1 MFVGYKGVAGLAK
14 WARTRAGVDNTKGD
28 TGLTAKGLIQYLVS
42 KGLGSSWFSAH
53 HLFTI
58 FLPKFHRGRYR
69 KWERNCMGGW
79 VLCVVRFTIFYG
91 FRGNLVW
98 VAANSNLLLWQTVKL
113 VFRQIVV
120 LKVAV
125 RKHNKIQ
132 CCSL

>member
-53 HLFTI
+53 HRFTI

-69 KWERNCMGGW
+69 K
-79 VLCVVRFTIFYG
+79 LI
-91 FRGNLVW
+91 VW
-98 VAANSNLLLWQTVKL
+98 VGGGH
-113 VFRQIVV
+113 V
-120 LKVAV
+120 L
-125 RKHNKIQ
+125 
-132 CCSL
+132 